1 MTGLLQDVRY
11 GLRQLRKNPGFTA
24 VALIT
29 LALGIGANTAV
40 FSIIYTVLLQP
51 LPFHD
56 PARIVAIKPTE
67 PNRRDDIGV
76 SYPAFMD
83 WRSRNHVFEGLSAF
97 HTDDFTLTGRG
108 VPVHVTG
115 AVVSANTFSL
125 LGVVPVIGRDFTQA
139 EDTPTSAGS
148 PVILSHNLWRE
159 RFGSDPNISGQRVTL
174 SSQVFAVVGV
184 MPAGFQFPVQTTAVD
199 FWTTIALDGQ
209 SSNGNPPMTAQ
220 RGLSYLDVI
229 ARLKGEVKIAQAQ
242 TEMASIQGSLN
253 HEYQENRGIAI
264 VPELDDVIGQMRFGL
279 FVLFGAVG
287 LILLIACANL
297 SNLLLARATARHK
310 EFTVRTALGATRRL
324 ILRQLLAEGLL
335 LATGGAATG
344 LVLAVGALRL
354 LIRMTPVD
362 LPRLAQSGLN
372 LQVLTFTAVIALLT
386 SLLFG
391 LVPALHACTREVAT
405 SLNEGGRSGTDPR
418 GRRHLRDTF
427 VVVETALAVVLLA
440 GAGLLLRS
448 LLGLGRVDP
457 GFAKDHVIT
466 FGLDL
471 PGRYGHFE
479 RVQFYKQLLSQIRS
493 LPGVHSASAS
503 FPLPLSAGGVKTT
516 YHVEGRSVE
525 HAERSVTTLH
535 LVDNDYFHVLWIPL
549 LSGREFDDQD
559 DSSSALPV
567 VVISQTLAK
576 QTFPG
581 ENPVGKRI
589 KLDISSGKNDAPMRL
604 IVGVVGDVRGEG
616 LAAPP
621 IAESYVP
628 YAQLAFAPMSVLVRT
643 AVGPES
649 MVATLTKVVQSLDN
663 DLPLLHTKTLDDY
676 VADSVA
682 DTRFETFLLSI
693 FGALA
698 FVLTCVGLYGVISY
712 TVVQQTR
719 EMGIRLALGAGRD
732 KILRMVIG
740 RGLLLSG
747 MGISI
752 GLMMALLLTRFLASL
767 LYGVSPWD
775 PATFLA
781 VPVALIAMALVA
793 SFVPARRAAE
803 VDPMAALRYE

>member
-1 MTGLLQDVRY
+1 MTGLMQDVRY

-40 FSIIYTVLLQP
+40 FSVIYTVLLRP

-139 EDTPTSAGS
+139 EDTPTSTGS

-174 SSQVFAVVGV
+174 SSQVFTVVGV
-184 MPAGFQFPVQTTAVD
+184 MPAGFQFPVQTTTVD

-209 SSNGNPPMTAQ
+209 SSNGNPPLTAQ

-242 TEMASIQGSLN
+242 TEMAAIQGSLN

-264 VPELDDVIGQMRFGL
+264 VPELDDVIGQIRFGL

-324 ILRQLLAEGLL
+324 ILRQLLTEGLL

-427 VVVETALAVVLLA
+427 VVVETALAIVLLA

-448 LLGLGRVDP
+448 LLGLGRVDL

-479 RVQFYKQLLSQIRS
+479 RVQFYKQLLPQIRS
-493 LPGVHSASAS
+493 LPGVHSASAA

-535 LVDNDYFHVLWIPL
+535 LVDNDYFHALGIPL

-581 ENPVGKRI
+581 ENAVGKRI

-643 AVGPES
+643 AVDPES
-649 MVATLTKVVQSLDN
+649 MVATLTKAVQSLDK

-752 GLMMALLLTRFLASL
+752 GLMMALLLTRFLATL

-781 VPVALIAMALVA
+781 VPVAMIAMALVA
-793 SFVPARRAAE
+793 SFVPARRAAK